1 MNSQFQQQ
9 FQQQQNQQH
18 QQQTS
23 DSHQQYVWSHAYR
36 ECALYNRSVK
46 SQIDRENKIFNRD
59 YSRGNEKKKFIN
71 IFEGMDN
78 TKPYDL
84 ENLKQ
89 QTFKDIFQVK
99 NREVKSI
106 KRSINYSNYTKQ
118 DHDIISQQEIEPCY
132 NKFRD
137 NIYKYEEIKP
147 PIFDLAA
154 TLKQVKKRQ
163 KATLDKQSKKYII
176 KNIKTCSDFA
186 RTQREKIKKTLGK
199 KNGHMNMTIQTDD
212 SINRLK
218 VNLNKNREVNNST
231 IAYDN
236 FLDDSQNNILDA
248 GNRTSLSQQ
257 VTPGNLRNRRLQ
269 IMQNRAS
276 QNRTAI
282 KSMNQPRNTNSI
294 DIENHHQND
303 YQFSL
308 SKENKPFQNQEPIA
322 ATFNTINVRNHRNG
336 IERPG
341 TGIAKRENS
350 LQNSG
355 IKQQLQSDKLEGSGM
370 ISFHRKI
377 KSSIGTRRPLQME
390 SLNQTQ
396 DQIRQENQVP
406 ENRFRIRMNMRNENK
421 SPLRLLKLKDFN
433 TIQNEYNPAP
443 QIADVVKSNRSN
455 YQQPHDSKSRINLKR
470 EIVNK
475 SENLPQPLNQAEQ
488 MKKRSLSSYCKKR
501 PISQNNH
508 TNFIHIN
515 SILQDQRSRKYSQD
529 LQSQISEK
537 IQQAYDSTDK
547 NAKKR
552 LANLQKFISSSKTTK
567 DSEALGYAVGYLD
580 KLQILNNFED
590 PQVKSGLL
598 LGDYKWNNSNLL
610 GMNDPHANTLPHLFD
625 LDGTID
631 QNLTS
636 QQILGLQEE
645 EILIDKVLFERKN
658 SKKAMLINEN
668 LNINKNNYN
677 DQQQGDNKFN
687 VIENQL
693 IQERSKRKE
702 LEAALERL
710 SVKIKDITKKQAQKI
725 TVK

>member
-1 MNSQFQQQ
+1 MTSQFQQQ

-212 SINRLK
+212 SINRVQ

-236 FLDDSQNNILDA
+236 FLDDSQNNIHDV

-276 QNRTAI
+276 QNRSAI
-282 KSMNQPRNTNSI
+282 KSMNQPRNINPI
-294 DIENHHQND
+294 DIQND
-303 YQFSL
+303 YKFSQ

-322 ATFNTINVRNHRNG
+322 ATFNTINIINHRSG

-355 IKQQLQSDKLEGSGM
+355 IKQQLQSDKFEGSGM

-396 DQIRQENQVP
+396 QQTRIENQVP

-443 QIADVVKSNRSN
+443 QIADVQQN
-455 YQQPHDSKSRINLKR
+455 YKRQRGFRICGRIPRQALNTQQFR
-470 EIVNK
+470 
-475 SENLPQPLNQAEQ
+475 
-488 MKKRSLSSYCKKR
+488 RSLSKKR
-501 PISQNNH
+501 VYYQETTNGNN
-508 TNFIHIN
+508 
-515 SILQDQRSRKYSQD
+515 
-529 LQSQISEK
+529 
-537 IQQAYDSTDK
+537 
-547 NAKKR
+547 
-552 LANLQKFISSSKTTK
+552 ANL
-567 DSEALGYAVGYLD
+567 VGID
-580 KLQILNNFED
+580 
-590 PQVKSGLL
+590 
-598 LGDYKWNNSNLL
+598 
-610 GMNDPHANTLPHLFD
+610 DPHANTLPHLFD

-636 QQILGLQEE
+636 QQILGLKEE

-658 SKKAMLINEN
+658 SRKAILINEN
-668 LNINKNNYN
+668 SRMNRYNYN

-687 VIENQL
+687 DIENQL
-693 IQERSKRKE
+693 VQERSKRKE

-725 TVK
+725 TDK